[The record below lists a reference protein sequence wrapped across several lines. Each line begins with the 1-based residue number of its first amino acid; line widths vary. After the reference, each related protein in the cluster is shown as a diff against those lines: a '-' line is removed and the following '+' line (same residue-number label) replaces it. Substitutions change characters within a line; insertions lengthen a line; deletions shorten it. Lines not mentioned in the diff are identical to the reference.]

1 MNFFRYQD
9 QARRTTRWLLV
20 LFTLAVLGIVAVVDL
35 ALLFLFGEGRD
46 SAAGTLPVFPPLE
59 PNFALLAWGAVATV
73 GVIAV
78 GSLFRTARLS
88 AGGGQVAREL
98 GGTQVDTTT
107 RDPLQRRLVN
117 VVEEI
122 AIASGLP
129 VPEIYV
135 LEREPGINAFA
146 AGFSASDAAIAVTQG
161 ALERLSRSEL
171 QAVIAH
177 EFSHVF
183 NGDMRLNIRLIGV
196 LFGILMVGLIGRRVL
211 GGMRYSSRSRNSN
224 AGAVLVLALVVM
236 AVGYIGLFFGR
247 WIKAAVSRQ
256 REYLADASAVQFTRD
271 AEAMAGALK
280 TIAVHAPG
288 SHLRADSEEVG
299 HMLFGE
305 GRQSMLFDTHPPLM
319 RRIQRIEPSFD
330 KAGLAEHAQQVT
342 RREARRR
349 ELAEQEEQ
357 ARRTAAERAAGAG
370 GFADVDAWMERIGQ
384 PDFAGLLAAAA
395 AAFSVPSRVAR
406 ALHSPAWAP
415 EVLLWLLL
423 DADAELRE
431 RQLLVVAQR
440 LGEESERQ
448 VRLLLQEGGLP
459 AAEQRLPILEMAF
472 PALKRRPAEQ
482 LVDLVKTINELIDID
497 GRVEPLEYLLGR
509 IVTRL
514 LWESANPRRVRS
526 SGRRGIRDA
535 LEDARV
541 VLTVLARHGHQD
553 AAAARA
559 AFRAGWSALEV
570 PAEGEPADVP
580 AANWAV
586 ALDRALERLDRLAPS
601 DKERFVRAAVATV
614 VHDGVMAS
622 SELELLRAVTALVH
636 VPLPLPVP
644 GTDTTAS

>member
-9 QARRTTRWLLV
+9 QARRTTRWLLL

-35 ALLFLFGEGRD
+35 ALLFLFGEGRE
-46 SAAGTLPVFPPLE
+46 SVAGALPVFPPLDE
-59 PNFALLAWGAVATV
+59 NIALLAWGALATV

-78 GSLFRTARLS
+78 GSLFRTARLG

-161 ALERLSRSEL
+161 ALERLSRAEL

-177 EFSHVF
+177 EFSHVS

-196 LFGILMVGLIGRRVL
+196 LFGILMIGLIGRRVL
-211 GGMRYSSRSRNSN
+211 GGMRYGTRSRNGS

-271 AEAMAGALK
+271 AEAMSGALK
-280 TIAVHAPG
+280 SIAVHAPG

-305 GRQSMLFDTHPPLM
+305 GRRSLLFDTHPPLV
-319 RRIQRIEPSFD
+319 RRIQRIEPSFTE
-330 KAGLAEHAQQVT
+330 AALVEHARSME

-349 ELAEQEEQ
+349 EQAEQDEAARQQ
-357 ARRTAAERAAGAG
+357 AARAAAG
-370 GFADVDAWMERIGQ
+370 GGMADVNAWIERIGQ

-395 AAFSVPSRVAR
+395 AAFSVPAPVAR
-406 ALHSPAWAP
+406 AVHSPAWAP

-431 RQLLVVAQR
+431 QQLLVVAR
-440 LGEESERQ
+440 RMGEESEKQLRA
-448 VRLLLQEGGLP
+448 LLREGGLP
-459 AAEQRLPILEMAF
+459 AADQRLPVLEMAF

-482 LVDLVKTINELIDID
+482 LVDLVKTINELIAID

-509 IVTRL
+509 LVTRL
-514 LWESANPRRVRS
+514 LWEAANPRRVRS
-526 SGRRGIRDA
+526 SGRLGLDGA
-535 LEDARV
+535 LEDVRV

-553 AAAARA
+553 AAAAQA
-559 AFRAGWSALEV
+559 AFRAGWAALEV
-570 PAEGEPADVP
+570 PAGAEPADVP
-580 AANWAV
+580 SADWAT
-586 ALDRALERLDRLAPS
+586 ALDRALGRLDRLSPAA
-601 DKERFVRAAVATV
+601 KERFVRAAVATV
-614 VHDGVMAS
+614 VHDGTMIS

-644 GTDTTAS
+644 GAGAAAH